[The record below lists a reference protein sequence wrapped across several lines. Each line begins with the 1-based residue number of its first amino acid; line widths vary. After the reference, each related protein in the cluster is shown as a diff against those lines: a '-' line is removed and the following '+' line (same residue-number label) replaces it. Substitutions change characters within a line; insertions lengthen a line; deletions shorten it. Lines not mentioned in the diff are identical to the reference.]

1 MRSVIVLLAFFA
13 AVAAAASFGAIYMP
27 GAWYAALAKP
37 SWTPPNS
44 WFPVA
49 WTILYVMIALAG
61 WFAWRTEGWSA
72 LVGFW
77 IAQLLVNASWS
88 WVMFGQHWIF
98 AALLVLSALWLLV
111 VAFTLRAWRSAR
123 PAALLFMPYLAW
135 VSFAW
140 TLNAG
145 VWWLN
150 R

>member
-1 MRSVIVLLAFFA
+1 MRSVAVLLAFVA
-13 AVAAAASFGAIYMP
+13 AVAAAASFGAVYQP

-61 WFAWRTEGWSA
+61 WFAWRAVGWTGLLNVWLGQLA
-72 LVGFW
+72 L
-77 IAQLLVNASWS
+77 NASWS
-88 WVMFGQHWIF
+88 WVMFGQHRIF
-98 AALLVLSALWLLV
+98 AALLVITGLWLLI
-111 VAFTLRAWRSAR
+111 VAFTFGAWRSAR
-123 PAALLFMPYLAW
+123 PAALLFLPYLAW

-150 R
+150 G